1 MKEEAGWF
9 LKCLTVDVCQCCYL
23 LPLHPLGFSIQYV
36 AHPDFSQ
43 QYTNHILQN
52 KGII

>member
-43 QYTNHILQN
+43 QYTIHILQN